1 MPQANI
7 TYDVPYNR
15 KLVALLE
22 EMDEKHW
29 RKAGDAYAPTMFS
42 EKLGNFHGAKIGGG
56 SPANQ
61 KYILSGNSPAYPPI
75 NMNSGLAVHSGG
87 SYSGIDGAVGG
98 YSFNDFLG
106 DAGNVGKELLPLAPL
121 LMGLGH
127 KKRSKKGGFVM
138 QPVRQ
143 HLIGLNPAIARAS
156 GIDNSVGGYS
166 FNDFLGDAGNVGQEL
181 LPLAPL
187 LMGLGH
193 NKRGKK
199 GGSSV
204 GDTLA
209 GIAKTLVPFAPLL
222 LGLGHPI
229 PRKKADVVAGLKHL
243 GAKPSHTFKKLHEL
257 LAPYKMKGGAYNV
270 DQFVSDFGKIGNLIK
285 PVAQP
290 ILSALTNKAVG
301 KINGAGRRKKGGVI
315 SGGDDLESMVEM
327 VRPMDMVYSKGK
339 GRKGGFSISNAL
351 KSVGN
356 TAKSVGKA
364 VINNPI
370 VQDVAKD
377 LLKEGLKYG
386 KDALVDYAKGAMK
399 SGAGRGKAVRAEI
412 VKRVMR
418 EKGCSM
424 IDASKYVKAHGLY

>member
-87 SYSGIDGAVGG
+87 AYSGIDGAVGG

-106 DAGNVGKELLPLAPL
+106 DVAGVAKEVAPVAIPLM
-121 LMGLGH
+121 MGLGH
-127 KKRSKKGGFVM
+127 KKGRKGGVVM
-138 QPVRQ
+138 MPRP
-143 HLIGLNPAIARAS
+143 IGLARPPLSA
-156 GIDNSVGGYS
+156 VGGYS
-166 FNDFLGDAGNVGQEL
+166 FNDFIGDVAHVGKEVAPDLIRAYARGAG
-181 LPLAPL
+181 
-187 LMGLGH
+187 
-193 NKRGKK
+193 RKK
-199 GGSSV
+199 GGSKV
-204 GDTLA
+204 GDTIA
-209 GIAKTLVPFAPLL
+209 GIAKTLAPFAPLL
-222 LGLGHPI
+222 LGLGHPV
-229 PRKKADVVAGLKHL
+229 PRKKDDVVAGLKHL
-243 GAKPSHTFKKLHEL
+243 GAKKSHTFKKLHEL
-257 LAPYKMKGGAYNV
+257 LAPYKMKGGAYSV

-290 ILSALTNKAVG
+290 ILSALTDKAVG
-301 KINGAGRRKKGGVI
+301 KIKGAGRKRKGGQV
-315 SGGDDLESMVEM
+315 SGGADLESMVEM

-339 GRKGGFSISNAL
+339 GKKGGFSISKAL

-377 LLKEGLKYG
+377 LLKEGLKHG

-412 VKRVMR
+412 VKKVMR
-418 EKGCSM
+418 EKGLSM
-424 IDASKYVKAHGLY
+424 IEASKFVKAHGLYKGGEMSHG